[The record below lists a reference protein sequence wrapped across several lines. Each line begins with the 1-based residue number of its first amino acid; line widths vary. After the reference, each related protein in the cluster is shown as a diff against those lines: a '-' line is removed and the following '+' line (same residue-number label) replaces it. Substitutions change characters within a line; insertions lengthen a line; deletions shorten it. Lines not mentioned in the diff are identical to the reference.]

1 MENIH
6 VNLILTNK
14 DLSPSSISL
23 TQCQSEENAERDE
36 ESLQESHYNLSG
48 NSISWGTSQ
57 DDQIKYEFDKIF
69 PPDSSKKDIYHVV
82 GCPIV
87 PKLMDG
93 INCTVV
99 SFGNTHSG
107 KRKTIY
113 GDSTGKDEPFW
124 SHDSYGNI
132 CLSPKLGLLARIAK
146 DLWSQIQQSVA
157 RTEVF
162 VSFCN
167 IHAGVH
173 DLLDN
178 YEGRKVR
185 NLKEQMVE
193 VQDLTR
199 TRVSSFEEM
208 MDVVGRGDKVL
219 RNYGFKYNIG
229 DSIYLTSNII
239 FTVYLKQNLYSNDGE
254 IFVKDSRLELVSVQG
269 NEENPPR
276 RGPQLEVKSLMK
288 VIEALTE
295 PTKFVPYRNSS
306 LTRILSNS
314 LNNNCSMYMLFHLST
329 HQNCIEQGKT
339 ILELA
344 NRAKT
349 I

>member
-1 MENIH
+1 MVSNP
-6 VNLILTNK
+6 T
-14 DLSPSSISL
+14 
-23 TQCQSEENAERDE
+23 ER
-36 ESLQESHYNLSG
+36 G
-48 NSISWGTSQ
+48 
-57 DDQIKYEFDKIF
+57 
-69 PPDSSKKDIYHVV
+69 
-82 GCPIV
+82 
-87 PKLMDG
+87 
-93 INCTVV
+93 
-99 SFGNTHSG
+99 
-107 KRKTIY
+107 
-113 GDSTGKDEPFW
+113 
-124 SHDSYGNI
+124 SYGGV
-132 CLSPKLGLLARIAK
+132 C
-146 DLWSQIQQSVA
+146 
-157 RTEVF
+157 F
-162 VSFCN
+162 
-167 IHAGVH
+167 HAGVH
-173 DLLDN
+173 DLRDN

-349 I
+349 IEQYPHPNEVNFTVRIAQLHVQLAEIETAIRQIKEEDDSERELKRLEASRKEISDAIKCVRQEYANEMGTQHVRR